1 MFALISRNYGEVQTP
16 GVLVIFDQEDV
27 VFQCKSLELPYLE
40 NHKNISCI
48 PPGEYDCDRIHH
60 RSFGICYLINNV
72 PERSGI
78 LIHIGNYAAMR
89 IIFERAIERGVRAV
103 DTLGCILVGLKF
115 VDINRDGFLD
125 VSDSTRAMN
134 ALRAI
139 LPSKF
144 KLIIR

>member
-16 GVLVIFDQEDV
+16 GCLVIFDQEDV
-27 VFQCKSLELPYLE
+27 VFQCKTLELPYLE

-48 PPGEYDCDRIHH
+48 PPGEYSVDRI
-60 RSFGICYLINNV
+60 RSRKHDICYLINDV
-72 PERSGI
+72 PSRSNI
-78 LIHIGNYAAMR
+78 IIHVGNYAAMR
-89 IIFERAIERGVRAV
+89 LVFERAIERGVRAV

-134 ALRAI
+134 AMRAI

-144 KLIIR
+144 QLIIR